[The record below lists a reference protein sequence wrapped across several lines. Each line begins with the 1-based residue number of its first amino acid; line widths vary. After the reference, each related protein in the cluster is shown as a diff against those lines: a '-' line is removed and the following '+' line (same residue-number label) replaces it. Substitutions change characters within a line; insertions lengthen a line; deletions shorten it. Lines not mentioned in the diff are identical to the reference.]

1 MFCEC
6 RLRCRSGLGEQL
18 PLAILHFIPH
28 IKLYGHIHYYN
39 ITFHNATYISWMWKC
54 VARKQNCMRMWTAM
68 IVSKV
73 LRTSWKLMRKCKK
86 CCFEYNVK
94 WMQWSW
100 CSNVEINVSKLNES
114 GPKCRKA
121 KVLWSICYFGHTSNC
136 KHESE
141 NHPECEKVN
150 LLVWMH
156 KAEKVKVYF

>member
-1 MFCEC
+1 M
-6 RLRCRSGLGEQL
+6 
-18 PLAILHFIPH
+18 
-28 IKLYGHIHYYN
+28 
-39 ITFHNATYISWMWKC
+39 
-54 VARKQNCMRMWTAM
+54 
-68 IVSKV
+68 
-73 LRTSWKLMRKCKK
+73 
-86 CCFEYNVK
+86 
-94 WMQWSW
+94 
-100 CSNVEINVSKLNES
+100 SKLNES